1 MMLDAQEH
9 FAAGAQGGRNHE
21 VEGAADRAFG
31 GVFHGGDG
39 IIGLAGFHQ
48 AEAFVDGGV
57 GLGAGS
63 MAEVLHGGLLGEG
76 GFGAEVGDGERA
88 FYSEAFA
95 HDFAEQAGDGFVGQ
109 EAGGGLVQALNAL
122 QHLGFALGAVD
133 DAGAFE
139 LADGA
144 GVGGA
149 LVEQAED
156 FGVDGVDG
164 LAVGGKGLVWHGAAF
179 VRVGDGLIV

>member
-9 FAAGAQGGRNHE
+9 FAAGTQGGGNHE
-21 VEGAADRAFG
+21 VEGTADRAFG
-31 GVFHGGDG
+31 GIFHWGDG

-48 AEAFVDGGV
+48 AEAFVDGGA

-63 MAEVLHGGLLGEG
+63 MAKVLHGGLLGEG

-88 FYSEAFA
+88 FYGEAFA
-95 HDFAEQAGDGFVGQ
+95 HDLAEQAGDGFVWQ

-122 QHLGFALGAVD
+122 QHLGFALGAIN

-149 LVEQAED
+149 LVEQMED
-156 FGVDGVDG
+156 FGIDGVDG
-164 LAVGGKGLVWHGAAF
+164 LTVGGEGLVGHGAVF
-179 VRVGDGLIV
+179 VRDGDGLIV